1 MKADVYEVSINREPD
16 AEADNRIRQVHQQA
30 VILMSDITGG
40 YGAAQMALAQ
50 ECIGAMFRLDR
61 EGAKMLVS
69 AWNAELHGA
78 DKDLAAENEALRR
91 FSAAEDV
98 IRAGRKQ

>member
-1 MKADVYEVSINREPD
+1 MKAKAYEVAIDREPD
-16 AEADNRIRQVHQQA
+16 EQKNLRIRQVHMQA
-30 VILMSDITGG
+30 VILAGDVTGG

-50 ECIGAMFRLDR
+50 ECIGAMFSLDP

-69 AWNAELHGA
+69 AWCAELHGA

-91 FSAAEDV
+91 FSAAEKV
-98 IRAGRKQ
+98 IRAGCMQ